1 MKGLL
6 GRRKEENVKDD
17 EIVELFWKRDED
29 ALSESQKVYGN
40 YCMHIARNIL
50 FNEQDSEECFN
61 SVLLAAWE
69 SIPPQKPQNLKTYLG
84 RLARIISFDC
94 IRKKNMKKRIPEDAV
109 TSIDELRF
117 ILTSPIAAIY
127 RGNIPFMV
135 IFPCEIAP
143 CILPEKDIFQIVVV
157 KISVAG
163 SNGGVAIVRGN
174 GRHSQSCRRAAI
186 RCPTHW

>member
-1 MKGLL
+1 MELINNTTKTL
-6 GRRKEENVKDD
+6 KDD
-17 EIVELFWKRDED
+17 LSVEIKQGSKLSIAAACFSIYAFQELK
-29 ALSESQKVYGN
+29 AQLSQ
-40 YCMHIARNIL
+40 
-50 FNEQDSEECFN
+50 
-61 SVLLAAWE
+61 
-69 SIPPQKPQNLKTYLG
+69 
-84 RLARIISFDC
+84 
-94 IRKKNMKKRIPEDAV
+94 
-109 TSIDELRF
+109 IDELRF